1 MSDALQ
7 RVADLS
13 NLLIKQTM
21 DVEAAE
27 KALERAKADKLR
39 TEREDL
45 PELLRE
51 FGLSEVK
58 LDNGAKVTVKDEVT
72 AAIPAARQA
81 EAWAWLEARNY
92 DGIIKTVVSIP
103 FARGEAEDARHTAEE
118 LTESLGR
125 PAELARTVH
134 SQTLKAFVKE
144 RMAAGEAIPF
154 DLFGVFPYSVATVK
168 LPKA

>member
-13 NLLIKQTM
+13 NLLIQQGLEVEKA
-21 DVEAAE
+21 EAALAE
-27 KALERAKADKLR
+27 AKANKLR

-72 AAIPAARQA
+72 AAIPEARRA
-81 EAWAWLEARNY
+81 EAFAWLEQRNY
-92 DGIIKTVVSIP
+92 DGISKTVVSIP
-103 FARGEAEDARHTAEE
+103 FERGEAAEARKASEE
-118 LTESLGR
+118 LSESLGR

-134 SQTLKAFVKE
+134 AQTLKSFVKE